1 MADGLKLGL
10 YGLHRG
16 GSADPDTMV
25 RRARLAEEA
34 GFESLWVG
42 DHIAL
47 PSGLGDPPDQPRIEA
62 VVALAHMA
70 ALTSRVRLCFGVIVL
85 PQRQPVLLA
94 KQLASIDV
102 LSKGR
107 LTVGI
112 GVGYV
117 EPELRALGVSLADR
131 GARTDEYLAV
141 MRALWD
147 EPTPSFEGR
156 FVGFADVV
164 ERPRPV
170 QRPHPP
176 IIIGGESPSA
186 YRRAVQSGNGWYGWD
201 LDVEQT
207 ARALAALRQST
218 SRYQRPPGLGELEI
232 TITPPGSVDVETRL
246 RVAAKEM
253 SRQSWRGSRG
263 PSGPRSRFRSS
274 SRSPNCSLSSSIRS
288 PSKSSVLPSRSTTV
302 STNCTRPCSTE
313 SRSASTSSRR
323 DGRSPSRWRA
333 LVRSSANGSVR
344 LLGPVIWVLL
354 RRLRAGL
361 GRAPT

>member
-16 GSADPDTMV
+16 SSADPDTLA
-25 RRARLAEEA
+25 RRAQLAEEA

-47 PSGLGDPPDQPRIEA
+47 PSGLVNPPEQPRLEA
-62 VVALAHMA
+62 VVALAYLA
-70 ALTSRVRLCFGVIVL
+70 ALTSRVRLCLGVIVL

-102 LSKGR
+102 LSQGR

-117 EPELRALGVSLADR
+117 EQELRALGVSLGGR
-131 GARTDEYLAV
+131 GARTEEYLAV

-156 FVGFADVV
+156 FVSFADVV

-176 IIIGGESPSA
+176 IVIGGESPAA
-186 YRRAVQSGNGWYGWD
+186 YRRAVQDGNGWYGWE
-201 LDVEQT
+201 LDPGQT
-207 ARALAALRQST
+207 ARALAGLRET
-218 SRYQRPPGLGELEI
+218 ASRYQRPAGLGELEI
-232 TITPPGSVDVETRL
+232 TITPRGAVDVETACRYAELGVHRL
-246 RVAAKEM
+246 AIQPRTMEGSAIEELIASVGEPLVGRV
-253 SRQSWRGSRG
+253 
-263 PSGPRSRFRSS
+263 
-274 SRSPNCSLSSSIRS
+274 
-288 PSKSSVLPSRSTTV
+288 
-302 STNCTRPCSTE
+302 
-313 SRSASTSSRR
+313 
-323 DGRSPSRWRA
+323 
-333 LVRSSANGSVR
+333 
-344 LLGPVIWVLL
+344 
-354 RRLRAGL
+354 
-361 GRAPT
+361 

>member
-107 LTVGI
+107 LTVGV
-112 GVGYV
+112 GVGYL

-131 GARTDEYLAV
+131 GARTDEYLAA
-141 MRALWD
+141 MRALWN
-147 EPTPSFEGR
+147 EPTASFAGR
-156 FVGFADVV
+156 FVSFADVV

-176 IIIGGESPSA
+176 IVIGGHSPAA
-186 YRRAVQSGNGWYGWD
+186 YRRAIQAGNGWHGFNMS
-201 LDVEQT
+201 LEQT
-207 ARALAALRQST
+207 AEALAGLREAAD
-218 SRYQRPPGLGELEI
+218 RHGRPAELGELEI
-232 TITPPGSVDVETRL
+232 TITPSETIDIDTARRYRDLGVHRLALQPTDLEGSAMDALIARVGETL
-246 RVAAKEM
+246 VGRV
-253 SRQSWRGSRG
+253 
-263 PSGPRSRFRSS
+263 
-274 SRSPNCSLSSSIRS
+274 
-288 PSKSSVLPSRSTTV
+288 
-302 STNCTRPCSTE
+302 
-313 SRSASTSSRR
+313 
-323 DGRSPSRWRA
+323 
-333 LVRSSANGSVR
+333 
-344 LLGPVIWVLL
+344 
-354 RRLRAGL
+354 
-361 GRAPT
+361 